1 MNDDQP
7 PFEDIFFGDPDEE
20 EGPYLP
26 PGSALKELREQSQ
39 KQARELREKLKY
51 SQMAESFR
59 SILATIQNENPTE
72 YFQALLAPGKARD
85 LQNELLK
92 IRRRL
97 DIDCKMKR
105 LSQETMAHGAAFL
118 EQAELFLAGQIR
130 LERLRRELEPRLEVK
145 DRSPQSENLTG
156 KPRAAMQNQVL
167 QLRNLIQAMQ
177 RLRSQILN
185 LFTQFNR
192 ERNKDLGVEATLRHS
207 AENYLQFLDTAQR
220 ARIEILMQKKIA
232 DLSFEQRVEA
242 LRRFIARLVQISPA
256 IRRAEFGRHLE
267 MARHYLAQDQTD
279 YAITELQNALTLG
292 ETAGLYLELRKCWA
306 RKGDTANEI
315 EALRKAAACQP
326 ARLDISH
333 KLGRLLENTGRPA
346 EALAVYQEALRYH
359 PSHTALLTHAAVLAF
374 DLEQWDAAVPLLLA
388 VREAKPNSLK
398 TLERLAM
405 ALTRAGDFAQGT
417 ALLKEAISRGVNNGL
432 IYMHLGLAYRGRGD
446 FHSAHQA
453 FLAAA
458 EQLPGHP
465 EITRHLAQSHID
477 RGEYEEAETLCRGML
492 ENNPGDPRILLLLA
506 RALGGQGRHEEQA
519 AVLTP
524 LLNDP
529 AVQKEALLEYGKA
542 CLKQQKTEA
551 AYLALRQAHNLDP
564 SDPEIRDT
572 LGLACIESRRFEESI
587 EYLAPAGETV

>member
-242 LRRFIARLVQISPA
+242 LRRFIAR
-256 IRRAEFGRHLE
+256 
-267 MARHYLAQDQTD
+267 
-279 YAITELQNALTLG
+279 
-292 ETAGLYLELRKCWA
+292 
-306 RKGDTANEI
+306 
-315 EALRKAAACQP
+315 
-326 ARLDISH
+326 
-333 KLGRLLENTGRPA
+333 
-346 EALAVYQEALRYH
+346 
-359 PSHTALLTHAAVLAF
+359 
-374 DLEQWDAAVPLLLA
+374 
-388 VREAKPNSLK
+388 
-398 TLERLAM
+398 
-405 ALTRAGDFAQGT
+405 
-417 ALLKEAISRGVNNGL
+417 
-432 IYMHLGLAYRGRGD
+432 
-446 FHSAHQA
+446 
-453 FLAAA
+453 
-458 EQLPGHP
+458 
-465 EITRHLAQSHID
+465 
-477 RGEYEEAETLCRGML
+477 
-492 ENNPGDPRILLLLA
+492 
-506 RALGGQGRHEEQA
+506 
-519 AVLTP
+519 
-524 LLNDP
+524 
-529 AVQKEALLEYGKA
+529 
-542 CLKQQKTEA
+542 
-551 AYLALRQAHNLDP
+551 
-564 SDPEIRDT
+564 
-572 LGLACIESRRFEESI
+572 
-587 EYLAPAGETV
+587 